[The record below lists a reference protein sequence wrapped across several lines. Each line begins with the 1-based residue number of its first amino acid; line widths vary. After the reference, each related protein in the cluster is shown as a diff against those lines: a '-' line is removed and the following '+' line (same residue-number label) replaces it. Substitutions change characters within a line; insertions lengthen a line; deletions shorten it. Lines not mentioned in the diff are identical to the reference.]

1 MKVVAVLGSPNEK
14 GNSTAL
20 VKEVLRGASDAGHQ
34 IIIYEINKM
43 KISGCQGCGYCR
55 SNSVDCKIDDGMKA
69 YWKDLH
75 DCDTLVV
82 SSPNYY
88 STVTGPMITY
98 MNRHYCLTDKNGK
111 SSLKPGIK
119 LIGVFAQGNG
129 DEKAYKSN
137 YDWYL
142 GTFQNRKM
150 VLVDELI
157 SAGEEP
163 VDKNGELMM
172 RAYKDGNTL

>member
-14 GNSTAL
+14 GNSQVLA
-20 VKEVLRGASDAGHQ
+20 KEVLRGASDAGHQ
-34 IIIYEINKM
+34 VIVYEINKM

-55 SNSVDCKIDDGMKA
+55 SNSADCKIDDDLKA

-75 DCDTLVV
+75 ECDALIV

-98 MNRHYCLTDKNGK
+98 MNRHYCLTGK
-111 SSLKPGIK
+111 DGNLRLKPGIK
-119 LIGVFAQGNG
+119 LIGVFSQGNSNA
-129 DEKAYKSN
+129 EAYRSN

-142 GTFQNRKM
+142 GTFKNRKM
-150 VLVDELI
+150 DLVDMLI
-157 SAGEEP
+157 CAGEEP
-163 VDKNGELMM
+163 VEKNKELMK